1 MLLFIGYT
9 ENRIQTKETPDDDF
23 ADTKFI
29 RFIALPCEQKTSK
42 NFWTSFLVLFYR
54 LLRQHAYFFA
64 MHSTTYLRVC
74 VFFEHLQEKK
84 FTSDVIKLLVV
95 VIVLLSFENINPS
108 SILLKTNYLMNQ
120 IRT

>member
-64 MHSTTYLRVC
+64 MQSITYLKGMRI
-74 VFFEHLQEKK
+74 FRAFTRKK
-84 FTSDVIKLLVV
+84 IYV
-95 VIVLLSFENINPS
+95 
-108 SILLKTNYLMNQ
+108 
-120 IRT
+120 